1 MSQPTAFTA
10 MSRTRSGRELSRV
23 AQEPSADP
31 IDIQDCRDDPS
42 VADFPRGEPSPDPS
56 RQPSPNFGQPIDP
69 ATFQQQMFT
78 MMNLLTQS
86 IAAQNRQ
93 PSATPAL
100 HSTSREPKVKDP
112 ETFHGQRDTLNAF
125 LTECELIFEL
135 QPSRFADDRTK
146 VSYMISLLRGMPLLA
161 VRPLLSQTP
170 RPFMLED
177 YVLFVEY
184 LRTNYGDP
192 DEKGTARR
200 KLKSL
205 RQVGPA
211 SSYFA
216 EFQQYLAI
224 LGWKDQDPIVDRAI
238 DGLKPYLK
246 DEVARNGFQPHS
258 LSELINFIVPL
269 DNRLYER
276 DQERRRE
283 TKEPNSRDTRS
294 FTSSGTTTI
303 TAPTRPSPNV
313 GQYNRGTP
321 TSGTRP
327 GRTPTPFYQRGQLP
341 DVERQRRRDEGLCLY
356 CGNAGH
362 QVTNC
367 PNAPP
372 DRAPPRS
379 APPTVQVKVE
389 DGSRPSP
396 SSGNV
401 KGPST

>member
-1 MSQPTAFTA
+1 

-23 AQEPSADP
+23 APEPSTDS
-31 IDIQDCRDDPS
+31 IDTSSRREEPP
-42 VADFPRGEPSPDPS
+42 VAEVPPTGSSPEPF

-69 ATFQQQMFT
+69 ATFQQQMFA

-86 IAAQNRQ
+86 IAAQNRR
-93 PSATPAL
+93 TPTP
-100 HSTSREPKVKDP
+100 HSTKEPKVKDP

-135 QPSRFADDRTK
+135 QPSRFAEDRTK
-146 VSYMISLLRGMPLLA
+146 VSYMISLLRGTPLLA
-161 VRPLLSQTP
+161 VRPLLSEIP
-170 RPFMLED
+170 RPIMLED
-177 YVLFVEY
+177 FVLFVEY

-216 EFQQYLAI
+216 EFQQYISI

-246 DEVARNGFQPHS
+246 DEVARTGLQPRS
-258 LSELINFIVPL
+258 LTDLISFIVPL

-283 TKEPNSRDTRS
+283 TKDPNPRDTKAT
-294 FTSSGTTTI
+294 TSSGTTKVV
-303 TAPTRPSPNV
+303 APIQVSPNV
-313 GQYNRGTP
+313 GQPRRGTS
-321 TSGTRP
+321 TNGDRP
-327 GRTPTPFYQRGQLP
+327 VRTATNSSPQRGPLS
-341 DVERQRRRDEGLCLY
+341 DTERQRRRDQGLCLY
-356 CGNAGH
+356 CGNPGH
-362 QVTNC
+362 QAYNC

-372 DRAPPRS
+372 NRALPRTT
-379 APPTVQVKVE
+379 PPTVQVKIE
-389 DGSRPSP
+389 DGARPSQSP
-396 SSGNV
+396 GNAQ
-401 KGPST
+401 GPST